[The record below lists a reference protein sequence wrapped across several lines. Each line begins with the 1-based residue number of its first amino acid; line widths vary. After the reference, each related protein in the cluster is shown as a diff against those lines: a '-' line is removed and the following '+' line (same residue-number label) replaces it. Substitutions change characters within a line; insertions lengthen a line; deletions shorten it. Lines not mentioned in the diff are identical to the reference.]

1 MDSIPRCILL
11 IVLIVVGGFFS
22 GAETAYSYCNKIR
35 MKTLADEGDPKA
47 RRVVRITDEMDKAIT
62 TNLIL
67 INVLHVLTSTVATM
81 LALTWMWWNPSLAT
95 LLATVLLTLVVFFF
109 SETLPKAFCRDNADA
124 YALAFSPFFYAL
136 MVILTPLSF
145 LFIKLGDFIK
155 DIIPGDAD
163 QHAITE
169 DEFSEMVEK
178 VEDEGVLEPEES
190 AIIQSAVEFSDRT
203 VADIFTPAEKVVAID
218 KNWDRDEIIE
228 VLNREQFSRVPVYDR
243 DFGHILGILQVK
255 EFLTAVINETE
266 DGETDWRDY
275 LRPAFTVKP
284 EMTLTA
290 LFESLGRR
298 HTHMALVVNQRQAM
312 QGLVTMEDLLE
323 ELVGEIYDEDD
334 VPEEDAADASAVSRQ
349 PSDVGED
356 EEDESD
362 EESPAFVPETEEE
375 DDGFAG
381 AGKGETEDA

>member
-22 GAETAYSYCNKIR
+22 GAETAFSYCNKIR
-35 MKTLADEGDPKA
+35 MKTMADEGDKNA

-81 LALTWMWWNPSLAT
+81 LALSWMWWNPSLAT
-95 LLATVLLTLVVFFF
+95 FLVTVVLTLVVFFF
-109 SETLPKAFCRDNADA
+109 SETLPKTFCRDNADA
-124 YALAFSPFFYAL
+124 YALAFFYAL
-136 MVILTPLSF
+136 MVVLTPLSF
-145 LFIKLGDFIK
+145 LFIQLGVGLKKLFARDGEQ
-155 DIIPGDAD
+155 PG
-163 QHAITE
+163 ITE

-203 VADIFTPAEKVVAID
+203 VGDIFTPADKVVAVD
-218 KNWDRDEIIE
+218 KNWDRDEI
-228 VLNREQFSRVPVYDR
+228 LDLLRKEQFSRVPVYDR

-255 EFLTAVINETE
+255 EYLTAVINETE
-266 DGETDWRDY
+266 DDKADWHDY

-290 LFESLGRR
+290 LFESMGRR
-298 HTHMALVVNQRQAM
+298 HTHMALAVNQRQAM

-334 VPEEDAADASAVSRQ
+334 VPEEEADGGQRTAEST
-349 PSDVGED
+349 ED
-356 EEDESD
+356 DS
-362 EESPAFVPETEEE
+362 EEE
-375 DDGFAG
+375 TDDETDDG
-381 AGKGETEDA
+381 EVTEDA

>member
-1 MDSIPRCILL
+1 MDSSVPRCILL
-11 IVLIVVGGFFS
+11 IVLIIAGGFFS

-35 MKTLADEGDPKA
+35 MKTMADEGHKGA

-81 LALTWMWWNPSLAT
+81 LALSWMWWNPSLAT
-95 LLATVLLTLVVFFF
+95 LLATVILTILVFFF
-109 SETLPKAFCRDNADA
+109 SETLPKTFCRDNADA
-124 YALAFSPFFYAL
+124 YALAFSPFFVAL
-136 MVILTPLSF
+136 MTLLTPLSY
-145 LFIKLGDFIK
+145 LFIKM
-155 DIIPGDAD
+155 GDALKKRFAKDED

-203 VADIFTPAEKVVAID
+203 VADIFTPEENVVAID

-228 VLNREQFSRVPVYDR
+228 VLRREEYSRVPVYDR
-243 DFGHILGILQVK
+243 DPGHILGILQVK
-255 EFLTAVINETE
+255 EFLTAVINEE
-266 DGETDWRDY
+266 DGEEADWRDY
-275 LRPAFTVKP
+275 LRPAYTVKP
-284 EMTLTA
+284 EMTLNA
-290 LFESLGRR
+290 LFESMGRR

-334 VPEEDAADASAVSRQ
+334 EPEEEADSRQTSAVS
-349 PSDVGED
+349 ED
-356 EEDESD
+356 GGDSREE
-362 EESPAFVPETEEE
+362 VT
-375 DDGFAG
+375 DDA
-381 AGKGETEDA
+381 

>member
-1 MDSIPRCILL
+1 MDSSVPRCILL
-11 IVLIVVGGFFS
+11 IVLIIAGGFFS

-35 MKTLADEGDPKA
+35 MKTMADEGHKGA

-81 LALTWMWWNPSLAT
+81 LALSWMRWNPSLAT
-95 LLATVLLTLVVFFF
+95 LLATVILTLLVFFF
-109 SETLPKAFCRDNADA
+109 SETLPKTFCRDNADA
-124 YALAFSPFFYAL
+124 YALAFSPFFSAL
-136 MVILTPLSF
+136 MTLLTPLSF
-145 LFIKLGDFIK
+145 LFIKMGDGLKKRFAK
-155 DIIPGDAD
+155 DED

-203 VADIFTPAEKVVAID
+203 VADIFTPEENVVAID

-228 VLNREQFSRVPVYDR
+228 VLRREEYSRVPVYDR
-243 DFGHILGILQVK
+243 DPGHILGILQVK
-255 EFLTAVINETE
+255 EFLTAVINEE
-266 DGETDWRDY
+266 GGEEADWRDY
-275 LRPAFTVKP
+275 LRPAYTVKP
-284 EMTLTA
+284 EMTLNA
-290 LFESLGRR
+290 LFESMGRR

-334 VPEEDAADASAVSRQ
+334 EPEEEADGEKAADASADSRQ
-349 PSDVGED
+349 PTAASED
-356 EEDESD
+356 GGDSREGV
-362 EESPAFVPETEEE
+362 A
-375 DDGFAG
+375 DDA
-381 AGKGETEDA
+381 